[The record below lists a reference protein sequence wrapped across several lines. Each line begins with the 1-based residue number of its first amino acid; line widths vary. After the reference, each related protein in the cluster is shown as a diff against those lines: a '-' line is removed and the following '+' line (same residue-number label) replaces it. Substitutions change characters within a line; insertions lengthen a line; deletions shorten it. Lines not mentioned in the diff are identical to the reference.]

1 MPAGRARTRSAIP
14 EIGIASVIRFA
25 IALCLAA
32 CCACTTPPT
41 PDTTVI
47 VGATLLNPSEP
58 PMPHSVVIVKDDRVA
73 AVGSQQMTPI
83 PPGSSK
89 VEAYG
94 KYVRSA
100 DQNAAVQVGAP
111 ANLVIVSGDQQSA
124 QVERRMTLGR
134 WVQ

>member
-1 MPAGRARTRSAIP
+1 
-14 EIGIASVIRFA
+14 VIRFA
-25 IALCLAA
+25 IALCLAL

-41 PDTTVI
+41 PDTKVI

-58 PMPHSVVIVKDDRVA
+58 PLPHSVVIIKDDRVA

-94 KYVRSA
+94 KYVRSS
-100 DQNAAVQVGAP
+100 DQGAAVQAGSA
-111 ANLVIVSGDQQSA
+111 ANLVIVGGEEPSA
-124 QVERRMTLGR
+124 QVERRMAGGR

>member
-1 MPAGRARTRSAIP
+1 
-14 EIGIASVIRFA
+14 VIRFA
-25 IALCLAA
+25 IALCLAV
-32 CCACTTPPT
+32 CSACTTPPT
-41 PDTTVI
+41 PDTKVI

-58 PMPHSVVIVKDDRVA
+58 PLPHSVVIVKDDRVA

-94 KYVRSA
+94 KYVRPANHGVALQAGS
-100 DQNAAVQVGAP
+100 P
-111 ANLVIVSGDQQSA
+111 ANLVIVDGDQQSA
-124 QVERRMTLGR
+124 PVERRMTAGQ

>member
-1 MPAGRARTRSAIP
+1 M
-14 EIGIASVIRFA
+14 IRFA

-47 VGATLLNPSEP
+47 VGATLLNPSGP
-58 PMPHSVVIVKDDRVA
+58 PLPHSVVIVKDDRVA

-100 DQNAAVQVGAP
+100 DQNASVQVGAP

-124 QVERRMTLGR
+124 PVERRMTAGR

>member
-100 DQNAAVQVGAP
+100 DQNAAVQVGRPQTSSSSVAI
-111 ANLVIVSGDQQSA
+111 NNRLRSSA
-124 QVERRMTLGR
+124 G
-134 WVQ
+134 